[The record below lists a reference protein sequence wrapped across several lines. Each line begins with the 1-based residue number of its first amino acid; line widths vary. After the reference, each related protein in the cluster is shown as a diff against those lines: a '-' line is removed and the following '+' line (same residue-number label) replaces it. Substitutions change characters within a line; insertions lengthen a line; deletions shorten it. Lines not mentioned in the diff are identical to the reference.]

1 MILIIIVF
9 VFSKRSRVGPA
20 DRRQSRKSIRF
31 SPQTPHKSICAP
43 FASYFR
49 ICIFL
54 IVIFEYL
61 YNYFVQH
68 LAILIAGSP
77 SERPLSHLRS
87 PSTLLSCSSS
97 LWNIFKDSHLCL
109 GSDDHS
115 RGEPS
120 TSNLYHRERSF
131 SVFLLLYIIIL
142 YYTEIFFLKISFS
155 FYLLLRILLP
165 SRETKWHL
173 GILSQASALLG
184 DVCIWACICTFSE
197 LLFLAWFCFYLL

>member
-68 LAILIAGSP
+68 LTILIAGSP
-77 SERPLSHLRS
+77 SAPPLRHLRS
-87 PSTLLSCSSS
+87 PSALLSSSS
-97 LWNIFKDSHLCL
+97 LWNIFKDSH
-109 GSDDHS
+109 
-115 RGEPS
+115 
-120 TSNLYHRERSF
+120 TSLSGIGRPLQRRAINIQLVPQRSF
-131 SVFLLLYIIIL
+131 S
-142 YYTEIFFLKISFS
+142 FFLV
-155 FYLLLRILLP
+155 L
-165 SRETKWHL
+165 
-173 GILSQASALLG
+173 
-184 DVCIWACICTFSE
+184 
-197 LLFLAWFCFYLL
+197 